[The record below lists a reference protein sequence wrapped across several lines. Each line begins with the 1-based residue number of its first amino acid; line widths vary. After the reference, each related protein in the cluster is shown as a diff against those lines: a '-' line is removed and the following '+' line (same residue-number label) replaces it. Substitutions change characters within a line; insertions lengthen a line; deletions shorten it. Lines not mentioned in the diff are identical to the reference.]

1 MVALGRVSGEASDIT
16 MNTQNPPNCSLLLR
30 SSQAVS
36 LRYHQGVG
44 VLILF
49 LGWSIR
55 CCFKFISLEPLKG
68 GKSPQRIRAH
78 CHRLHRCSNE
88 GSLQPQPTQVQR
100 AALEAAP
107 IHSSPQN
114 TDKDCLSKGL
124 LEESPR
130 RKSCVPN
137 THRPQWVPLQCERL
151 ADLMAGEL
159 QTSCPLHS
167 HYFGVAEKEEENGLT
182 FIPPKVSVGHSL
194 PDPDIHLSGS
204 KASLDEDGGSQT
216 AEEQAGDVGVVLRDT
231 DWTTVFITKV
241 KC

>member
-1 MVALGRVSGEASDIT
+1 
-16 MNTQNPPNCSLLLR
+16 
-30 SSQAVS
+30 
-36 LRYHQGVG
+36 
-44 VLILF
+44 
-49 LGWSIR
+49 
-55 CCFKFISLEPLKG
+55 
-68 GKSPQRIRAH
+68 
-78 CHRLHRCSNE
+78 
-88 GSLQPQPTQVQR
+88 
-100 AALEAAP
+100 
-107 IHSSPQN
+107 
-114 TDKDCLSKGL
+114 
-124 LEESPR
+124 
-130 RKSCVPN
+130 
-137 THRPQWVPLQCERL
+137 
-151 ADLMAGEL
+151 MAGEL